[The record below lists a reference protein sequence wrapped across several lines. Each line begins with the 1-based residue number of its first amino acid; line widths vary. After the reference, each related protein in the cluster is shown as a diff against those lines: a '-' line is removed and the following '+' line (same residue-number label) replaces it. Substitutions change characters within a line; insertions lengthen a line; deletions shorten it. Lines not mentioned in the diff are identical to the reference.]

1 MRHPYDNENR
11 ARLYDKFLDL
21 SQYIEKLRKLKKHKR
36 EKILIDLKDLIIS
49 HDDTLFDKHVQE
61 FPITVKKRWYDKDPF
76 SWIVVNALKYADTD
90 LLIKLFDYFEKSLK

>member
-21 SQYIEKLRKLKKHKR
+21 SQYIEELRKLKKHKR
-36 EKILIDLKDLIIS
+36 EKILINLKDLIIS